1 MRSENSSRL
10 TEGARRPTINDI
22 AKRVGLSK
30 ASVSRALN
38 GKQDV
43 DPKTRKRVLELAAQM
58 GYVPSASARALSNGR
73 SNCLGLLVPTL
84 TWPWILEVLRGVA
97 EEIERSGYSLILY
110 TTAAGE
116 DSERAFMS
124 EVVPAGAV
132 DGLALVIP
140 LGMLDYIEQLARD
153 GLPIVAVDDR
163 GHYPDLPT
171 VATTNVEGGRAATR
185 HLIEHGRRRI
195 AMLNGPHDFGCNRDR
210 LAGYKSALQEAG
222 LRLDPR
228 RVIDSD
234 FKESGGA
241 SAMSALLAADPELD
255 AVFAAND
262 VMAFGAMRAIRN
274 AGRSI
279 PDDVAVVGFDD
290 LPAAAMTHP
299 PLTTVRQPLYE
310 MGRTAAAMVMSA
322 IRGEP
327 IPHRAELPTS
337 LVVRGSSGAIAS
349 ESNRAPARRPLGR
362 SGTRRRPRDDKRA
375 GGAGK

>member
-1 MRSENSSRL
+1 MSS
-10 TEGARRPTINDI
+10 RPTINDI

-43 DPKTRKRVLELAAQM
+43 DPQTRKRVLKVAEQL

-110 TTAAGE
+110 TTAEGE
-116 DSERAFMS
+116 ASERAFMS

-140 LGMLDYIEQLARD
+140 IGMLDYIERLAKG
-153 GLPIVAVDDR
+153 GLPVVVVDDR

-171 VATTNVEGGRAATR
+171 VATTNMEGGRSATH
-185 HLIEHGRRRI
+185 HLIEQGRQRI
-195 AMLNGPHDFGCNRDR
+195 AMLNGPHDFGCNRER
-210 LAGYKSALQEAG
+210 LEGYKSALKQAG
-222 LRLDPR
+222 LRFDPR
-228 RVIDSD
+228 RVADSD
-234 FKESGGA
+234 FKETGGA
-241 SAMSALLAADPELD
+241 SAMAGLLAADPKLD

-262 VMAFGAMRAIRN
+262 VMAFGAMRALRH
-274 AGRSI
+274 AGRRV

-290 LPAAAMTHP
+290 LPGSAMTHP
-299 PLTTVRQPLYE
+299 PLTTVHQPLYE
-310 MGRTAAAMVMSA
+310 MGRTAASMVMA
-322 IRGEP
+322 AVRGESIAP
-327 IPHRAELPTS
+327 RVELPTT
-337 LVVRGSSGAIAS
+337 LVIRDSSGARS
-349 ESNRAPARRPLGR
+349 GDKPNGR
-362 SGTRRRPRDDKRA
+362 SKH
-375 GGAGK
+375 

>member
-1 MRSENSSRL
+1 
-10 TEGARRPTINDI
+10 
-22 AKRVGLSK
+22 
-30 ASVSRALN
+30 
-38 GKQDV
+38 
-43 DPKTRKRVLELAAQM
+43 M

-110 TTAAGE
+110 TTAGGE

-124 EVVPAGAV
+124 EVIPAGAV

-140 LGMLDYIEQLARD
+140 LGMLDYVERLAKG

-171 VATTNVEGGRAATR
+171 VATTNIEGGRSATS
-185 HLIEHGRRRI
+185 HLIEQGRKRV

-210 LAGYKSALQEAG
+210 LAGYRSALQEAG
-222 LRLDPR
+222 LRFDPKR
-228 RVIDSD
+228 LVDSD

-241 SAMSALLAADPELD
+241 SAMAALLAADPKLD
-255 AVFAAND
+255 AVFVAND
-262 VMAFGAMRAIRN
+262 VMAFGAMRALRN
-274 AGRSI
+274 AGRRV

-290 LPAAAMTHP
+290 VPASAMTHP

-310 MGRTAAAMVMSA
+310 MGRTAASMVMA
-322 IRGEP
+322 AVRGEP
-327 IPHRAELPTS
+327 IAKRVELPTS
-337 LVVRGSSGAIAS
+337 LVVRESSVGSSAS
-349 ESNRAPARRPLGR
+349 HRSTRP
-362 SGTRRRPRDDKRA
+362 K
-375 GGAGK
+375 

>member
-1 MRSENSSRL
+1 MREASR
-10 TEGARRPTINDI
+10 TPDKRPTINDI

-43 DPKTRKRVLELAAQM
+43 DPETRKRVLKVAAQV

-110 TTAAGE
+110 TTSGGE
-116 DSERAFMS
+116 DSEREFMS
-124 EVVPAGAV
+124 QVVPAGAV

-140 LGMLDYIEQLARD
+140 LGMLEYIERLAKG
-153 GLPIVAVDDR
+153 GLPVVVVDDR

-171 VATTNVEGGRAATR
+171 VATTNVEGGRSATL
-185 HLIEHGRRRI
+185 HLIERGRRRI

-210 LAGYKSALQEAG
+210 LEGYKSALQKAG
-222 LRLDPR
+222 LQFDPKL
-228 RVIDSD
+228 VVDSD

-241 SAMSALLAADPELD
+241 SAMTTLLATDPKLD
-255 AVFAAND
+255 GVFVAND
-262 VMAFGAMRAIRN
+262 VMAFGAMRALRN
-274 AGRSI
+274 AGRRV

-290 LPAAAMTHP
+290 IPASAMTHP
-299 PLTTVRQPLYE
+299 PLSTVRQPLYE
-310 MGRTAAAMVMSA
+310 MGRTAASMVMA
-322 IRGEP
+322 AVRGES
-327 IPHRAELPTS
+327 ITKRIELPTS
-337 LVVRGSSGAIAS
+337 LVIRESSG
-349 ESNRAPARRPLGR
+349 G
-362 SGTRRRPRDDKRA
+362 
-375 GGAGK
+375 

>member
-1 MRSENSSRL
+1 MREPSR
-10 TEGARRPTINDI
+10 TPDKRPTINDI

-43 DPKTRKRVLELAAQM
+43 DPETRKRVLKVAAQV

-110 TTAAGE
+110 TTSGGE
-116 DSERAFMS
+116 DSEREFMS
-124 EVVPAGAV
+124 QVVPAGAV

-140 LGMLDYIEQLARD
+140 LGMLEYIERLAKG
-153 GLPIVAVDDR
+153 GLPIVVVDDR

-171 VATTNVEGGRAATR
+171 VATTNIEGGRSATL
-185 HLIEHGRRRI
+185 HLIERGRRRI

-210 LAGYKSALQEAG
+210 LEGYKSALQKAG
-222 LRLDPR
+222 LQFDPKL
-228 RVIDSD
+228 VVDSD

-241 SAMSALLAADPELD
+241 SAMTTLLAADPKLD
-255 AVFAAND
+255 AVFVAND
-262 VMAFGAMRAIRN
+262 VMAFGAMRALRN
-274 AGRSI
+274 AGRRV

-290 LPAAAMTHP
+290 IPASAMTHP
-299 PLTTVRQPLYE
+299 PLSTVRQPLYE
-310 MGRTAAAMVMSA
+310 MGRTAASMVMA
-322 IRGEP
+322 AVRGES
-327 IPHRAELPTS
+327 ITKRIELPTS
-337 LVVRGSSGAIAS
+337 LVIRESSG
-349 ESNRAPARRPLGR
+349 G
-362 SGTRRRPRDDKRA
+362 
-375 GGAGK
+375 